1 MTDLPIRQTLYFGT
15 NADNMLLASYN
26 DMITTQYWSVLQQH
40 FDEFVPCILNRLK
53 KRKIKPCM
61 VKETVGNIAPASQRV
76 VEEVLRQLSLVH
88 GEKV

>member
-1 MTDLPIRQTLYFGT
+1 
-15 NADNMLLASYN
+15 
-26 DMITTQYWSVLQQH
+26 
-40 FDEFVPCILNRLK
+40 
-53 KRKIKPCM
+53 M